1 VLCAQTT
8 RGLEPVGLNSLTFM
22 STPEYQR
29 KIMNMITTLKAEAP
43 NIALR
48 MGQTGLSMMKEDSI
62 RDGITVDGSFAAY
75 TTNPVYKSS
84 MKKKAR
90 NAAGGAYA
98 SSGGKGNWGE
108 FRAAQGLKSDHVNL
122 FYSGQMWSALRII
135 AQSQNGYR
143 YSVLIGASNGDA
155 ARVLLANLERYG
167 NFLKLSDEKKRL
179 ITSDAA
185 ADVTDIVKRFL

>member
-1 VLCAQTT
+1 
-8 RGLEPVGLNSLTFM
+8 
-22 STPEYQR
+22 
-29 KIMNMITTLKAEAP
+29 
-43 NIALR
+43 
-48 MGQTGLSMMKEDSI
+48 
-62 RDGITVDGSFAAY
+62 
-75 TTNPVYKSS
+75 
-84 MKKKAR
+84 
-90 NAAGGAYA
+90 
-98 SSGGKGNWGE
+98 
-108 FRAAQGLKSDHVNL
+108 
-122 FYSGQMWSALRII
+122 MWSALRII

>member
-1 VLCAQTT
+1 
-8 RGLEPVGLNSLTFM
+8 M
-22 STPEYQR
+22 STTEAQR
-29 KIMNMITTLKAEAP
+29 KIANMLAALKAEAP
-43 NIALR
+43 AIALR
-48 MGQTGLSMMKEDSI
+48 MGQTGLTAMKEDSI
-62 RDGITVDGSFAAY
+62 RDGITVDGSFANY
-75 TTNPVYKSS
+75 TTNQVYKSS

-122 FYSGQMWSALRII
+122 FYTGQMWSALRII

-143 YSVLIGASNGDA
+143 YSVLVGASNGDA
-155 ARVLLANLERYG
+155 GRLLIANIERYG

-179 ITSDAA
+179 IIADAA
-185 ADVTDIVKRFL
+185 ADVTDIVKRYL

>member
-1 VLCAQTT
+1 
-8 RGLEPVGLNSLTFM
+8 M

-29 KIMNMITTLKAEAP
+29 KIMNMIATLKAEASG
-43 NIALR
+43 IALR
-48 MGQTGLSMMKEDSI
+48 MGQTGLTVMKEDSI
-62 RDGITVDGSFAAY
+62 NKGITVDGSFAEY
-75 TTNPVYKSS
+75 TDNKVYKSS

-90 NAAGGAYA
+90 NAAGSAYA

-143 YSVLIGASNGDA
+143 YSVLVGASNGDA
-155 ARVLLANLERYG
+155 GRVLLANIERYG
-167 NFLKLSDEKKRL
+167 NFLKLSAEKKQL
-179 ITSDAA
+179 IITDAA
-185 ADVTDIVKRFL
+185 ADVTDIIKRFL